1 MQVVGDDLQVVV
13 VEQRPGNGL
22 GGGADV
28 DEERSM
34 VGNLPCHGVGNT
46 LFFVTHLV
54 GAHSVSSI
62 LDARVIGGA
71 TVVAAQQVEFGEL
84 VDIATD
90 GLRGDDEQL
99 RHFFDAD
106 VAAFADQLED
116 LLLARGQ
123 IHGRSFWAAGQ
134 ILQ

>member
-1 MQVVGDDLQVVV
+1 MKVVGNHLQVVM
-13 VEQRPGNGL
+13 VEQCAGDRFGRCAN
-22 GGGADV
+22 V
-28 DEERSM
+28 DEQRGM
-34 VGNLPCHGVGNT
+34 VGNLRGYSFGDA
-46 LFFVTHLV
+46 LFLVAHLV
-54 GAHSVSSI
+54 GAHGVGGV
-62 LDARVIGGA
+62 LDARVIRGA
-71 TVVAAQQVEFGEL
+71 PVVAAQQVELGKL
-84 VDIATD
+84 VDVATD